1 MINKENKNL
10 EKLILDAVDYLK
22 SQSGFAKSTI
32 DRYRNCWKRLKKVMD
47 FKGIKYYDQ
56 IVEMQILNQE
66 FGNRTKRE
74 LSDND
79 QYFLIAVKRLTEFQ
93 ITGKIKNCDKLLSK
107 PLVFSGEIGRIIEM
121 FLDFKSTEVRL
132 SVSRIR
138 YYKQFLC
145 HFLSYCNA
153 NNIYKITDV
162 NSVVILQYVAQLGN
176 DVQIPNKLSVL
187 SSFLRHIYQQAYLDV
202 DYSKKV
208 PRYKRIN
215 QPKLPSVYSTQEI
228 EKLIS
233 SVERSSRIG
242 KRNYAI
248 ILLAARLGL
257 RASDIANLQF
267 NNLHWDTS
275 TLELKQVKTG
285 KNLVLPLLLD
295 VGNAIIEY
303 LKYGRPESQ
312 EPYLFL
318 KATPPYKHF
327 PDSGCVTKVVQRAF
341 RNTDIY
347 IRERK
352 FGAHSLRHTLGF
364 RMLEESTI
372 LPVISEV
379 LGHAN
384 SESTRY
390 YLRVDLKS
398 MRQCTL
404 DVPLVAKEF
413 YQQKGGVFYEK

>member
-1 MINKENKNL
+1 M
-10 EKLILDAVDYLK
+10 DATDYLK
-22 SQSGFAKSTI
+22 SQLGFAKSTV
-32 DRYRNCWKRLKKVMD
+32 DTYRSCWKRLKKVMD
-47 FKGIKYYDQ
+47 SKGIKHYDQ
-56 IVEMQILNQE
+56 TVGIQILGVE
-66 FGNRTKRE
+66 FGDRTKRE

-93 ITGKIKNCDKLLSK
+93 ITGKIKNCDRLLFKSF
-107 PLVFSGEIGRIIEM
+107 VFTGEIGKIIEM
-121 FLDFKSTEVRL
+121 FLDFKSNEVRL
-132 SVSRIR
+132 SVSRVR
-138 YYKQFLC
+138 YYKQFLY

-153 NNIYKITDV
+153 NNICKITDV
-162 NSVVILQYVAQLGN
+162 NSVVILQYIAQLTD

-187 SSFLRHIYQQAYLDV
+187 SSFLRHAYQHAHLDV

-215 QPKLPSVYSTQEI
+215 QPKLPSVYSIQEI
-228 EKLIS
+228 EQLIS

-257 RASDIANLQF
+257 RGSDIANLQF

-275 TLELKQVKTG
+275 TLQLNQVKTG
-285 KNLVLPLLLD
+285 KELILPLLPD

-318 KATPPYKHF
+318 KAKPPYKHF

-341 RNTDIY
+341 RSTNIY
-347 IRERK
+347 VRERK

-364 RMLEESTI
+364 RMLEESTV

-390 YLRVDLKS
+390 YLRIDLKS
-398 MRQCTL
+398 MRQCVL